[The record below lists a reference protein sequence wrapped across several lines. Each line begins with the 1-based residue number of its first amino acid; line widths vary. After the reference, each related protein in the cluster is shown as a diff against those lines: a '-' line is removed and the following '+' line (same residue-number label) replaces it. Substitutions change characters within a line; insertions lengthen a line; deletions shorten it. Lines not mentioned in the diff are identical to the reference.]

1 MDHCFQISWDS
12 HRTKFKRL
20 MMAGLESSTYDG
32 GSALRGRPSR
42 KCPEASVVD
51 SSGVE
56 SSGRSGQELRT
67 TSTSLRI
74 RAVTNYL
81 KTG

>member
-12 HRTKFKRL
+12 CRTKFKRL
-20 MMAGLESSTYDG
+20 MMAGLQSSICDG
-32 GSALRGRPSR
+32 GSALRGRPTR

-67 TSTSLRI
+67 TSTSVRI
-74 RAVTNYL
+74 RTVTNYWI
-81 KTG
+81 TG